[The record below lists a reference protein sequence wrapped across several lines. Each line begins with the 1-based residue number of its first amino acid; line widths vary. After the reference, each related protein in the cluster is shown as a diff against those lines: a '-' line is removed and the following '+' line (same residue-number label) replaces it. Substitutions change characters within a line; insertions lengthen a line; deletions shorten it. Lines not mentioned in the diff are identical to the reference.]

1 MKGSK
6 FPIRALVSITRSTG
20 IAIIVCLLGHTVVA
34 QSRSIV
40 WPKEPGRR
48 IRPAGVPGGQANA
61 VAQFDTLEIEEILVE
76 GKPIIIGQPFD
87 ASDDWL
93 KHITIRVKNIS
104 EQRFSFIQVDLIFP
118 QTIRPPIEYA
128 DGKKYEEYWI
138 PLAYPFTA
146 DQRAK
151 GFGPG
156 EVVELT
162 TWKDETIFNRWTA
175 KLAELAP
182 LSTITIA
189 QIRTVLVILPDGSS
203 LLSECIRTANP
214 QNACPHSGAP

>member
-1 MKGSK
+1 MKGPK

-61 VAQFDTLEIEEILVE
+61 VAQLDTLEIEEILVE

-104 EQRFSFIQVDLIFP
+104 DQRFSFIQVDLIFP
-118 QTIRPPIEYA
+118 QIKEAY
-128 DGKKYEEYWI
+128 YI
-138 PLAYPFTA
+138 PVFYPFTA
-146 DQRAK
+146 DERAK

-162 TWKDETIFNRWTA
+162 TWKDETIYNWTIT
-175 KLAELAP
+175 KIAERAP
-182 LSTITIA
+182 LSTITVA
-189 QIRTVLVILPDGSS
+189 QIREVLVHLQDGSS
-203 LLSECIRTANP
+203 LWSECIRTANP
-214 QNACPHSGAP
+214 QNSCPHSVAR

>member
-20 IAIIVCLLGHTVVA
+20 IAIVVCLLGHTVVA

-61 VAQFDTLEIEEILVE
+61 VAQFDTLEIEEILVD

-93 KHITIRVKNIS
+93 KHITMRVKNIS
-104 EQRFSFIQVDLIFP
+104 EQRFSFIQVDLTFP
-118 QTIRPPIEYA
+118 QI
-128 DGKKYEEYWI
+128 KYEAYYI
-138 PLAYPFTA
+138 PVAYPFTA
-146 DQRAK
+146 EQRAK

-162 TWKDETIFNRWTA
+162 TGKDEKIYNWTKA
-175 KLAELAP
+175 NIEERTP
-182 LSTITIA
+182 LSKITIA
-189 QIRTVLVILPDGSS
+189 QIREVLVHLQDGSS
-203 LLSECIRTANP
+203 LWSECIRTANP
-214 QNACPHSGAP
+214 QNACPRPNSP

>member
-1 MKGSK
+1 M
-6 FPIRALVSITRSTG
+6 
-20 IAIIVCLLGHTVVA
+20 A

-76 GKPIIIGQPFD
+76 GKPIIMGQPFD

-104 EQRFSFIQVDLIFP
+104 DQRFSFIQVDLIFP
-118 QTIRPPIEYA
+118 QTIRPPGTEYV
-128 DGKKYEEYWI
+128 EYWI
-138 PLAYPFTA
+138 PLHYPFTA

-162 TWKDETIFNRWTA
+162 IGKDETIYNWTKA
-175 KLAELAP
+175 KLAERAP

-203 LLSECIRTANP
+203 LLSECIRAANP

>member
-1 MKGSK
+1 
-6 FPIRALVSITRSTG
+6 
-20 IAIIVCLLGHTVVA
+20 VA

-76 GKPIIIGQPFD
+76 GKPIIMGQPFD

-104 EQRFSFIQVDLIFP
+104 DQRFSFIQVDLIFP
-118 QTIRPPIEYA
+118 QTIRPPIEY
-128 DGKKYEEYWI
+128 EEYWI
-138 PLAYPFTA
+138 ALAYPFTA

-156 EVVELT
+156 EVVELRLAE
-162 TWKDETIFNRWTA
+162 KQYNWTKV
-175 KLAELAP
+175 KLAERAP

-189 QIRTVLVILPDGSS
+189 QIREVLVHLQDGSP

-214 QNACPHSGAP
+214 QNACPHAGAP

>member
-1 MKGSK
+1 M
-6 FPIRALVSITRSTG
+6 ALLSITRSTV
-20 IAIIVCLLGHTVVA
+20 IAITVCLLGHAVAA
-34 QSRSIV
+34 QSRFIV

-61 VAQFDTLEIEEILVE
+61 FAQFDTLEIEEILVE
-76 GKPIIIGQPFD
+76 GKPIIIGQPFN

-104 EQRFSFIQVDLIFP
+104 DQRFSFIQLTLILP
-118 QTIRPPIEYA
+118 QIKFVP
-128 DGKKYEEYWI
+128 DI
-138 PLAYPFTA
+138 PVFYPSTA

-162 TWKDETIFNRWTA
+162 TWRDDKIYNWA
-175 KLAELAP
+175 KTSIAEKAP
-182 LSTITIA
+182 LSTITVA
-189 QIRTVLVILPDGSS
+189 QIREALVILPDGSS
-203 LLSECIRTANP
+203 LWSECVRTASPLNT
-214 QNACPHSGAP
+214 CPHSGAP

>member
-1 MKGSK
+1 
-6 FPIRALVSITRSTG
+6 
-20 IAIIVCLLGHTVVA
+20 VA

-40 WPKEPGRR
+40 WPKEPGRF

-76 GKPIIIGQPFD
+76 GKPIVIGQPFD
-87 ASDDWL
+87 AGDDWL

-104 EQRFSFIQVDLIFP
+104 DQRFSFIQVDLTFP
-118 QTIRPPIEYA
+118 QI
-128 DGKKYEEYWI
+128 KYKETYYI

-175 KLAELAP
+175 NLAERAP

-189 QIRTVLVILPDGSS
+189 QIREVLVHLQDGSS
-203 LLSECIRTANP
+203 LWSECIRTANP

>member
-20 IAIIVCLLGHTVVA
+20 IAIIVSLLGHTVVA

-40 WPKEPGRR
+40 WPKEPGRF

-76 GKPIIIGQPFD
+76 GKPIIIGRPFD

-104 EQRFSFIQVDLIFP
+104 DQRFSFIQVDLSLP
-118 QTIRPPIEYA
+118 QIEHEAY
-128 DGKKYEEYWI
+128 YI

-162 TWKDETIFNRWTA
+162 TWKDETIYNRWTA
-175 KLAELAP
+175 KLAERTP
-182 LSTITIA
+182 LSTITIG
-189 QIRTVLVILPDGSS
+189 QIREVLVHLQDGSS
-203 LLSECIRTANP
+203 LWSGCIRTANP

>member
-76 GKPIIIGQPFD
+76 GKPIIMGQPFD

-104 EQRFSFIQVDLIFP
+104 DQRFSFIQVDLIFP
-118 QTIRPPIEYA
+118 QTIRPPIEY
-128 DGKKYEEYWI
+128 EEYCI
-138 PLAYPFTA
+138 PLAYSFTA

-175 KLAELAP
+175 KLAERAP

-189 QIRTVLVILPDGSS
+189 QIREVLVNLPDGSS
-203 LLSECIRTANP
+203 LWSECIRAANP

>member
-1 MKGSK
+1 MKVSE
-6 FPIRALVSITRSTG
+6 FPNSVLVSIIRSTV
-20 IAIIVCLLGHTVVA
+20 IAVIVCLLGHAVVA

-40 WPKEPGRR
+40 WPKEPGRF
-48 IRPAGVPGGQANA
+48 IRPASLPGGQADA

-87 ASDDWL
+87 ASNDWL
-93 KHITIRVKNIS
+93 KHITIRLKNIS

-118 QTIRPPIEYA
+118 QIRDKEAHYIPIF
-128 DGKKYEEYWI
+128 
-138 PLAYPFTA
+138 YPFTA
-146 DQRAK
+146 EQRAR

-156 EVVELT
+156 ELVELT
-162 TWKDETIFNRWTA
+162 TWKDENIFNWH
-175 KLAELAP
+175 LARIAEQAP

-189 QIRTVLVILPDGSS
+189 QIHSVLLHLEDGSS
-203 LLSECIRTANP
+203 LWSECIRAANP